1 VDGKE
6 ERTAG
11 YVLEIV
17 EGPEAG
23 RSIELG
29 GAPVEIG
36 REEGVDV
43 VLGADELVSRHHV
56 RLTPDVGGVVVEDLG
71 SQNGTFVNGDEIV
84 GPARLQPGGQLQV
97 GVTVL
102 ELSAADGSSGTALT
116 PIPEAFEELRPEPG
130 DAAKPLAVSERRPD
144 YVSPDAAPQR
154 GDTPLSGLL
163 DVHTKSQARH
173 APLALF
179 VIVAVLVMIALAV
192 R

>member
-1 VDGKE
+1 LT
-6 ERTAG
+6 TAG

-36 REEGVDV
+36 REEGTGV

-71 SQNGTFVNGDEIV
+71 SRNGTFVNGDEIA
-84 GPARLQPGGQLQV
+84 GPARLQPGGQLLV

-102 ELSAADGSSGTALT
+102 ELRAADGPSATALT
-116 PIPEAFEELRPEPG
+116 PIPEAFEDLRAAPG
-130 DAAKPLAVSERRPD
+130 DAPKPLAVPQRTPD
-144 YVSPDAAPQR
+144 YVAPDAVSQR
-154 GDTPLSGLL
+154 RDTPLAGLL
-163 DVHTKSQARH
+163 DTHTKSQARH

-179 VIVAVLVMIALAV
+179 VIVAVLVMIVLAV

>member
-1 VDGKE
+1 LE
-6 ERTAG
+6 TAG

-29 GAPVEIG
+29 GAAVEIG

-43 VLGADELVSRHHV
+43 LLGADDLVSRHHV
-56 RLTPDVGGVVVEDLG
+56 RVTPDVGGVVVEDLG
-71 SQNGTFVNGDEIV
+71 SRNGTFVNGDEIA
-84 GPARLQPGGQLQV
+84 GPARLQPGGQLLV

-102 ELSAADGSSGTALT
+102 ELRAADGASATAIT
-116 PIPEAFEELRPEPG
+116 PIPEAFTGLRAVPG
-130 DAAKPLAVSERRPD
+130 DAAKPLAVSARAPD
-144 YVSPDAAPQR
+144 YVAPDAVAAR
-154 GDTPLSGLL
+154 RAETPLGSLL

-179 VIVAVLVMIALAV
+179 VLVTVVVIIALSL